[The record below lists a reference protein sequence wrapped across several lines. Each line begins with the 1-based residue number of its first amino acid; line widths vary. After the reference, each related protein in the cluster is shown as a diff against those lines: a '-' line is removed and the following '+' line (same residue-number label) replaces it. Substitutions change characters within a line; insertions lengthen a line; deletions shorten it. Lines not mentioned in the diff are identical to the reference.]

1 MMNSISFI
9 RLSITII
16 VYHCACY
23 PAILFLWLTLP
34 EEINAREL
42 LKKSLA
48 NNVAFVPGGAFFP
61 NGGHENTIRLNY
73 SYSTDETIVEGISR
87 LGEVIGVG

>member
-1 MMNSISFI
+1 M
-9 RLSITII
+9 
-16 VYHCACY
+16 